1 MGGIKG
7 RGAAKERRR
16 EASKVAATGGGVA
29 RGGDRHGGVVE
40 EGQQGPGA
48 IAGQRSATLACL
60 RTTALR
66 RFLCD
71 RLGLERTGLALI
83 GCSTPDNCCEIF
95 VDSTWASYRCFSPG
109 KT

>member
-66 RFLCD
+66 R
-71 RLGLERTGLALI
+71 
-83 GCSTPDNCCEIF
+83 
-95 VDSTWASYRCFSPG
+95 
-109 KT
+109 

>member
-66 RFLCD
+66 RGQHMGFLQVLLPRED
-71 RLGLERTGLALI
+71 LI
-83 GCSTPDNCCEIF
+83 GLTD
-95 VDSTWASYRCFSPG
+95 FSPQEEKRKL
-109 KT
+109 KTENRIQTQ